1 MKEMSNVQ
9 VAFELK
15 ERNAQPPIGY
25 KHIPMKMIFDIKMDF
40 TRKACLVAG
49 GHDTNPPVSL
59 TYFSVV
65 SRDSVWIAFLIAA
78 TNNLNIMMADMVML
92 N

>member
-25 KHIPMKMIFDIKMDF
+25 KHIPMKMIFDKKLVWLPEVIKPIPLYLSHSPQWF
-40 TRKACLVAG
+40 PAIV
-49 GHDTNPPVSL
+49 
-59 TYFSVV
+59 FE
-65 SRDSVWIAFLIAA
+65 
-78 TNNLNIMMADMVML
+78 
-92 N
+92 